1 MFEFERFI
9 ISIKNM
15 GIEDMLCG
23 DDAEAWFQGLVIF
36 FVIIGIWKTL
46 LFILRHMVNCF
57 RFCCKCKQN
66 LHQKYG

>member
-1 MFEFERFI
+1 
-9 ISIKNM
+9 
-15 GIEDMLCG
+15 MLCG